1 MQTQIVYEDEAV
13 LVIRKPAG
21 LATESAGIGQ
31 KDVVSEL
38 KNYVAKKNPGKMP
51 YLGIVHRLD
60 QPVEGLL
67 VFAKTKKAAEDLTT
81 QLGKGTLKKEYLAVV
96 CGKVPENTGRL
107 VDYLIKVNGM
117 AVVKDAADAQIK
129 DAADAQ
135 IKDAADAQI
144 KDAADAQVKDA
155 ADVQVK
161 DAADA
166 RVKQAAYPQAK
177 KAVLTYTKKAET
189 EKFTLLAVQIETGRF
204 HQIRAQLS
212 HAGFPILGDEK
223 YGSEESKELSREK
236 KIRFTALC
244 AASLSFRHPVTGKTM
259 AFTQTPQ
266 NPAFADFVIE

>member
-129 DAADAQ
+129 DAADVQ
-135 IKDAADAQI
+135 VKNAADAKTE
-144 KDAADAQVKDA
+144 KDVDAQAEKAAD
-155 ADVQVK
+155 
-161 DAADA
+161 
-166 RVKQAAYPQAK
+166 PQAK

>member
-51 YLGIVHRLD
+51 YLGVVHRLD

-67 VFAKTKKAAEDLTT
+67 VFAKTKKAAENLTV
-81 QLGKGTLKKEYLAVV
+81 QLGKGMLKKEYLAVV

-107 VDYLIKVNGM
+107 VDYLAKEKGM
-117 AVVKDAADAQIK
+117 AVVKDAADVQAEK
-129 DAADAQ
+129 AAD
-135 IKDAADAQI
+135 
-144 KDAADAQVKDA
+144 
-155 ADVQVK
+155 
-161 DAADA
+161 
-166 RVKQAAYPQAK
+166 PQAK

-189 EKFTLLAVQIETGRF
+189 EELTLLAVQIETGRF

-259 AFTQTPQ
+259 AFTQAPQ
-266 NPAFADFVIE
+266 NPAFAEFVTE

>member
-135 IKDAADAQI
+135 IKDAAD
-144 KDAADAQVKDA
+144 
-155 ADVQVK
+155 VQVK

>member
-67 VFAKTKKAAEDLTT
+67 VFAKTKKAAENLTA
-81 QLGKGTLKKEYLAVV
+81 QLGKGMLKKEYLAVV
-96 CGKVPENTGRL
+96 CGKVPENIGRL

-117 AVVKDAADAQIK
+117 AVVKDAADAQV
-129 DAADAQ
+129 
-135 IKDAADAQI
+135 KDAADAQI
-144 KDAADAQVKDA
+144 KDAADAQVKQA
-155 ADVQVK
+155 AD
-161 DAADA
+161 
-166 RVKQAAYPQAK
+166 PQAK

-189 EKFTLLAVQIETGRF
+189 GRLTLLAVQIETGRF

-266 NPAFADFVIE
+266 NPAFADFGIE

>member
-21 LATESAGIGQ
+21 LATESAGIGR

-67 VFAKTKKAAEDLTT
+67 VFAKTKKAAENLTA

-107 VDYLIKVNGM
+107 VDYLAKEKGM
-117 AVVKDAADAQIK
+117 AVVKNAADAKTEK
-129 DAADAQ
+129 DVDAQ
-135 IKDAADAQI
+135 TEKDVDAQAG
-144 KDAADAQVKDA
+144 KAAG
-155 ADVQVK
+155 
-161 DAADA
+161 
-166 RVKQAAYPQAK
+166 PQAK

-244 AASLSFRHPVTGKTM
+244 AASLSFRHPVTGKFM
-259 AFTQTPQ
+259 AFTQAPQ

>member
-51 YLGIVHRLD
+51 YLGVVHRLD

-67 VFAKTKKAAEDLTT
+67 VFAKTKKAAENLTA

-107 VDYLIKVNGM
+107 VDYLAKEKGM
-117 AVVKDAADAQIK
+117 AVVRDTADADAQAEK
-129 DAADAQ
+129 D
-135 IKDAADAQI
+135 
-144 KDAADAQVKDA
+144 
-155 ADVQVK
+155 ADVQSEK
-161 DAADA
+161 AADT
-166 RVKQAAYPQAK
+166 QAK
-177 KAVLTYTKKAET
+177 KAVLSYTKKAET
-189 EKFTLLAVQIETGRF
+189 KELTLLAVQIETGRF
-204 HQIRAQLS
+204 HQIRVQLS

-244 AASLSFRHPVTGKTM
+244 AASLSFRHPVTGKIM
-259 AFTQTPQ
+259 AFTQAPQ
-266 NPAFADFVIE
+266 NPAFAEFVIE

>member
-117 AVVKDAADAQIK
+117 AVVKDAADVQVK
-129 DAADAQ
+129 N
-135 IKDAADAQI
+135 
-144 KDAADAQVKDA
+144 AADAQVKDA

-166 RVKQAAYPQAK
+166 QVKQAADPQAK

-259 AFTQTPQ
+259 AFTQAPQ

>member
-51 YLGIVHRLD
+51 YLGVVHRLD

-67 VFAKTKKAAEDLTT
+67 VFAKTKKAAENLTV

-107 VDYLIKVNGM
+107 VDYLAKEKGM
-117 AVVKDAADAQIK
+117 AVVRDTADAQAKK
-129 DAADAQ
+129 D
-135 IKDAADAQI
+135 
-144 KDAADAQVKDA
+144 
-155 ADVQVK
+155 ADVQAEK
-161 DAADA
+161 AAD
-166 RVKQAAYPQAK
+166 PQAK

-189 EKFTLLAVQIETGRF
+189 KELTLLAVQIETGRF

-244 AASLSFRHPVTGKTM
+244 AASLSFRHPVTGKVM
-259 AFTQTPQ
+259 AFTQAPQ
-266 NPAFADFVIE
+266 NPAFAGFVIE

>member
-51 YLGIVHRLD
+51 YLGVVHRLD

-67 VFAKTKKAAEDLTT
+67 VFAKTKKAAENLTA

-107 VDYLIKVNGM
+107 VDYLAKEKGM
-117 AVVKDAADAQIK
+117 AVVKDAADAQSEK
-129 DAADAQ
+129 DADAQ
-135 IKDAADAQI
+135 AEK
-144 KDAADAQVKDA
+144 A
-155 ADVQVK
+155 ADVQAEK
-161 DAADA
+161 AADA
-166 RVKQAAYPQAK
+166 QAK
-177 KAVLTYTKKAET
+177 KAVLTYMKKAET

-244 AASLSFRHPVTGKTM
+244 AASLSFRHPVTGKVM
-259 AFTQTPQ
+259 AFTQAPQ
-266 NPAFADFVIE
+266 NPAFAEFLIE

>member
-21 LATESAGIGQ
+21 LATESAGIGR

-67 VFAKTKKAAEDLTT
+67 VFAKTKKAAENLTA

-117 AVVKDAADAQIK
+117 AVVKDATDAQIK

-135 IKDAADAQI
+135 TEKAAG
-144 KDAADAQVKDA
+144 
-155 ADVQVK
+155 
-161 DAADA
+161 
-166 RVKQAAYPQAK
+166 PQAK

-223 YGSEESKELSREK
+223 YGSEESKELSQEK

-266 NPAFADFVIE
+266 NPAFADFAIE

>member
-51 YLGIVHRLD
+51 YLGVVHRLD

-67 VFAKTKKAAEDLTT
+67 VFAKTKKAAENLTA
-81 QLGKGTLKKEYLAVV
+81 QLGKGMLKKEYLAVV

-107 VDYLIKVNGM
+107 EDYLAKEKGM
-117 AVVKDAADAQIK
+117 AVVKEAADAQTE
-129 DAADAQ
+129 
-135 IKDAADAQI
+135 
-144 KDAADAQVKDA
+144 
-155 ADVQVK
+155 
-161 DAADA
+161 
-166 RVKQAAYPQAK
+166 QAAEPQAK

-189 EKFTLLAVQIETGRF
+189 EKLTLLAVQIETGRF

-259 AFTQTPQ
+259 AFTQAPQ
-266 NPAFADFVIE
+266 NPAFADFVTE

>member
-51 YLGIVHRLD
+51 YLGVVHRLD

-67 VFAKTKKAAEDLTT
+67 VFAKTKKAAENLTA
-81 QLGKGTLKKEYLAVV
+81 QLGKGTLKKEYLAMV

-107 VDYLIKVNGM
+107 VDYLAKEKGM
-117 AVVKDAADAQIK
+117 AVVKDAADAQSEK
-129 DAADAQ
+129 D
-135 IKDAADAQI
+135 
-144 KDAADAQVKDA
+144 ADAQVKKD
-155 ADVQVK
+155 ADVHAEK
-161 DAADA
+161 AAA
-166 RVKQAAYPQAK
+166 PQAK

-244 AASLSFRHPVTGKTM
+244 AASLSFRHPVTGKIM
-259 AFTQTPQ
+259 AFTQAPQ
-266 NPAFADFVIE
+266 NPAFAEFVIE

>member
-51 YLGIVHRLD
+51 YLGVVHRLD

-67 VFAKTKKAAEDLTT
+67 VFAKTKKAAENLTA

-107 VDYLIKVNGM
+107 VDYLAKEKGM
-117 AVVKDAADAQIK
+117 AVVRDTADADAQAEK
-129 DAADAQ
+129 D
-135 IKDAADAQI
+135 
-144 KDAADAQVKDA
+144 
-155 ADVQVK
+155 ADVQSEK
-161 DAADA
+161 AAD
-166 RVKQAAYPQAK
+166 PQAK
-177 KAVLTYTKKAET
+177 KAVLTYMKKAET
-189 EKFTLLAVQIETGRF
+189 GSLTLLAVQIETGRF

-259 AFTQTPQ
+259 AFTQAPQ
-266 NPAFADFVIE
+266 NPAFAEFVIE

>member
-51 YLGIVHRLD
+51 YLGVVHRLD

-67 VFAKTKKAAEDLTT
+67 VFAKTKKVAENLTA

-107 VDYLIKVNGM
+107 VDYLAKEKGM
-117 AVVKDAADAQIK
+117 AVVRDTADAQAKK
-129 DAADAQ
+129 DADGQAE
-135 IKDAADAQI
+135 KD
-144 KDAADAQVKDA
+144 
-155 ADVQVK
+155 ADVQAEK
-161 DAADA
+161 AAD
-166 RVKQAAYPQAK
+166 PQAK

-189 EKFTLLAVQIETGRF
+189 KELTLLAVQIETGRF

>member
-67 VFAKTKKAAEDLTT
+67 VFAKTKKAAENLTA

-107 VDYLIKVNGM
+107 VDYLAKEKGM
-117 AVVKDAADAQIK
+117 AVVKNAADAKTEK
-129 DAADAQ
+129 DVDAQAEKAAD
-135 IKDAADAQI
+135 
-144 KDAADAQVKDA
+144 
-155 ADVQVK
+155 
-161 DAADA
+161 
-166 RVKQAAYPQAK
+166 PQAK

-244 AASLSFRHPVTGKTM
+244 AASLSFRHPVTGKFM
-259 AFTQTPQ
+259 AFTQAPQ

>member
-21 LATESAGIGQ
+21 LATESAGIGR

-67 VFAKTKKAAEDLTT
+67 VFAKTKKAAENLTA
-81 QLGKGTLKKEYLAVV
+81 QIGKGTLKKEYLAVV

-107 VDYLIKVNGM
+107 VDYLAKEKGM
-117 AVVKDAADAQIK
+117 AVVKNAADAKTEK
-129 DAADAQ
+129 DVDAQAGKAAD
-135 IKDAADAQI
+135 
-144 KDAADAQVKDA
+144 
-155 ADVQVK
+155 
-161 DAADA
+161 
-166 RVKQAAYPQAK
+166 PQAK

-259 AFTQTPQ
+259 VFTQTPQ

>member
-13 LVIRKPAG
+13 LVIRKPTG

-51 YLGIVHRLD
+51 YLGVVHRLD

-67 VFAKTKKAAEDLTT
+67 VFAKTKKAAENLTA

-107 VDYLIKVNGM
+107 VDYLAKEKGM
-117 AVVKDAADAQIK
+117 AVVKDAADAQAEK
-129 DAADAQ
+129 D
-135 IKDAADAQI
+135 
-144 KDAADAQVKDA
+144 
-155 ADVQVK
+155 ADVQAEK
-161 DAADA
+161 AAD
-166 RVKQAAYPQAK
+166 PQAK

-223 YGSEESKELSREK
+223 YGSEESKELSLEK

-244 AASLSFRHPVTGKTM
+244 AASLSFRHPVTGKIM
-259 AFTQTPQ
+259 AFTQAPQ
-266 NPAFADFVIE
+266 NPAFAEFVIE

>member
-51 YLGIVHRLD
+51 YLGVVHRLD

-67 VFAKTKKAAEDLTT
+67 VFAKTKKAAENLTA

-96 CGKVPENTGRL
+96 CGKVSENTGRL
-107 VDYLIKVNGM
+107 VNYLAKEKGM
-117 AVVKDAADAQIK
+117 AVVKDAADAQSEK
-129 DAADAQ
+129 DADAQ
-135 IKDAADAQI
+135 AKKD
-144 KDAADAQVKDA
+144 
-155 ADVQVK
+155 ADVQAEK
-161 DAADA
+161 AADS
-166 RVKQAAYPQAK
+166 QAK
-177 KAVLTYTKKAET
+177 KAVLTYTKKAEI
-189 EKFTLLAVQIETGRF
+189 EELTLLAVQIETGRF

-212 HAGFPILGDEK
+212 HAGFPILGDER

-244 AASLSFRHPVTGKTM
+244 AVSLSFRHPVTGKVM
-259 AFTQTPQ
+259 AFTQAPQ
-266 NPAFADFVIE
+266 NPAFAEFVIE

>member
-67 VFAKTKKAAEDLTT
+67 VFAKTKKAAENLTA
-81 QLGKGTLKKEYLAVV
+81 QLGKGMLKKEYLAVV

-107 VDYLIKVNGM
+107 VDYLAKEKGM
-117 AVVKDAADAQIK
+117 AVVKNAADAKTEK
-129 DAADAQ
+129 DVDAQAEKAAD
-135 IKDAADAQI
+135 
-144 KDAADAQVKDA
+144 
-155 ADVQVK
+155 
-161 DAADA
+161 
-166 RVKQAAYPQAK
+166 PQAK

-259 AFTQTPQ
+259 AFTQAPQ

>member
-1 MQTQIVYEDEAV
+1 MQTQIVYEDETV

-51 YLGIVHRLD
+51 YLGVVHRLD

-67 VFAKTKKAAEDLTT
+67 VFAKTKKAAENLTT

-107 VDYLIKVNGM
+107 VDYLAKEKGM
-117 AVVKDAADAQIK
+117 AVVKDAAEAQAEK
-129 DAADAQ
+129 AAVPKVKQVADAQ
-135 IKDAADAQI
+135 A
-144 KDAADAQVKDA
+144 
-155 ADVQVK
+155 
-161 DAADA
+161 
-166 RVKQAAYPQAK
+166 KQAADSQAK
-177 KAVLTYTKKAET
+177 KAVLTYMKKAET

-259 AFTQTPQ
+259 AFTQPPQ
-266 NPAFADFVIE
+266 NPAFADFVTE

>member
-135 IKDAADAQI
+135 
-144 KDAADAQVKDA
+144 VKDA

-259 AFTQTPQ
+259 AFTQAPQ

>member
-67 VFAKTKKAAEDLTT
+67 VFAKTKKAAENLTA

-107 VDYLIKVNGM
+107 VDYLAKEKGM
-117 AVVKDAADAQIK
+117 AVVKNAADAKTEK
-129 DAADAQ
+129 DVDAQTEKDVDAQAGKAAD
-135 IKDAADAQI
+135 
-144 KDAADAQVKDA
+144 
-155 ADVQVK
+155 
-161 DAADA
+161 
-166 RVKQAAYPQAK
+166 PQAK
-177 KAVLTYTKKAET
+177 KAVLTYTKKAEI

>member
-1 MQTQIVYEDEAV
+1 M
-13 LVIRKPAG
+13 
-21 LATESAGIGQ
+21 
-31 KDVVSEL
+31 
-38 KNYVAKKNPGKMP
+38 
-51 YLGIVHRLD
+51 
-60 QPVEGLL
+60 EGLL
-67 VFAKTKKAAEDLTT
+67 VFAKTKKAAENLTA

-107 VDYLIKVNGM
+107 VDYLAKEKVM
-117 AVVKDAADAQIK
+117 AVVRDTADAQAEK
-129 DAADAQ
+129 D
-135 IKDAADAQI
+135 
-144 KDAADAQVKDA
+144 
-155 ADVQVK
+155 ADVQAEK
-161 DAADA
+161 AAD
-166 RVKQAAYPQAK
+166 PQAK

-244 AASLSFRHPVTGKTM
+244 AASLSFRHPVTGKIM

-266 NPAFADFVIE
+266 NPAFAELVIE

>member
-21 LATESAGIGQ
+21 LATESAGIDR

-67 VFAKTKKAAEDLTT
+67 VFAKTKKAAENLTA

-107 VDYLIKVNGM
+107 VDYLAKEKGM
-117 AVVKDAADAQIK
+117 AVVKNAADAKTEK
-129 DAADAQ
+129 DVDAQAEKAAD
-135 IKDAADAQI
+135 
-144 KDAADAQVKDA
+144 
-155 ADVQVK
+155 
-161 DAADA
+161 
-166 RVKQAAYPQAK
+166 PQAK

-212 HAGFPILGDEK
+212 NAGFPILGDEK

-244 AASLSFRHPVTGKTM
+244 AASLSFRHPVTGKFM
-259 AFTQTPQ
+259 AFTQAPQ

>member
-51 YLGIVHRLD
+51 YLGVVHRLD

-67 VFAKTKKAAEDLTT
+67 VFAKTKKAAENLTA

-107 VDYLIKVNGM
+107 VDYLAKEKGM
-117 AVVKDAADAQIK
+117 AVVRDTADAQAKK
-129 DAADAQ
+129 DADGQAE
-135 IKDAADAQI
+135 KD
-144 KDAADAQVKDA
+144 
-155 ADVQVK
+155 ADVQAEK
-161 DAADA
+161 AAD
-166 RVKQAAYPQAK
+166 PQAK

-189 EKFTLLAVQIETGRF
+189 EELTLLAVQIETGRF

-259 AFTQTPQ
+259 AFTQAPQ
-266 NPAFADFVIE
+266 NPAFAEFVIE

>member
-51 YLGIVHRLD
+51 YLGVVHRLD

-67 VFAKTKKAAEDLTT
+67 VFAKTKKAAENLTV

-107 VDYLIKVNGM
+107 VDYLAKEKGM
-117 AVVKDAADAQIK
+117 AVVRDTADAQAKK
-129 DAADAQ
+129 D
-135 IKDAADAQI
+135 
-144 KDAADAQVKDA
+144 
-155 ADVQVK
+155 ADVQAEK
-161 DAADA
+161 AAD
-166 RVKQAAYPQAK
+166 PQAK

-244 AASLSFRHPVTGKTM
+244 AASLSFRHPVTGKIM
-259 AFTQTPQ
+259 AFTQAPQ
-266 NPAFADFVIE
+266 NPAFAEFVIE

>member
-21 LATESAGIGQ
+21 LATESAGIGR

-67 VFAKTKKAAEDLTT
+67 VFAKTKKAAENLTA
-81 QLGKGTLKKEYLAVV
+81 QLGKGMLKKEYLAVV

-129 DAADAQ
+129 DAANVQ
-135 IKDAADAQI
+135 V
-144 KDAADAQVKDA
+144 KDAADAQVKQA
-155 ADVQVK
+155 AD
-161 DAADA
+161 
-166 RVKQAAYPQAK
+166 PQAK

>member
-67 VFAKTKKAAEDLTT
+67 VFAKTKKAAENLTA

-107 VDYLIKVNGM
+107 VDYLAKEKGM
-117 AVVKDAADAQIK
+117 AVVRDTADADVQAEKAADA
-129 DAADAQ
+129 
-135 IKDAADAQI
+135 
-144 KDAADAQVKDA
+144 
-155 ADVQVK
+155 
-161 DAADA
+161 
-166 RVKQAAYPQAK
+166 QAK
-177 KAVLTYTKKAET
+177 KAVLTYMKKAET
-189 EKFTLLAVQIETGRF
+189 EELTLLAVQIETGRF

-244 AASLSFRHPVTGKTM
+244 AASLSFRHPVTGKIM
-259 AFTQTPQ
+259 AFTQAPQ
-266 NPAFADFVIE
+266 NPAFAEFVTE

>member
-21 LATESAGIGQ
+21 LATESAGIGR

-67 VFAKTKKAAEDLTT
+67 VFAKTKKAAENLTA

-107 VDYLIKVNGM
+107 VDYLAKEKGM
-117 AVVKDAADAQIK
+117 AVVKNAADAKTEK
-129 DAADAQ
+129 DVDAQTEKAAD
-135 IKDAADAQI
+135 
-144 KDAADAQVKDA
+144 
-155 ADVQVK
+155 
-161 DAADA
+161 
-166 RVKQAAYPQAK
+166 PQAK

-223 YGSEESKELSREK
+223 YGSEESKELSQEK

-266 NPAFADFVIE
+266 NPAFADFAIE

>member
-21 LATESAGIGQ
+21 LATESAGIGR

-67 VFAKTKKAAEDLTT
+67 VFAKTKKAAENLTA
-81 QLGKGTLKKEYLAVV
+81 QLGKGTLKKEYRAVV

-107 VDYLIKVNGM
+107 VDYLAKEKGM
-117 AVVKDAADAQIK
+117 AVVKNAADAKTEK
-129 DAADAQ
+129 DVDAQAGKAAD
-135 IKDAADAQI
+135 
-144 KDAADAQVKDA
+144 
-155 ADVQVK
+155 
-161 DAADA
+161 
-166 RVKQAAYPQAK
+166 PQAK

-244 AASLSFRHPVTGKTM
+244 AASLSFRHPVTGKFM
-259 AFTQTPQ
+259 AFTQAPQ

>member
-21 LATESAGIGQ
+21 LATESASIGQ

-117 AVVKDAADAQIK
+117 AVVKDAADAKTEK
-129 DAADAQ
+129 DVDAQAEKAAD
-135 IKDAADAQI
+135 
-144 KDAADAQVKDA
+144 
-155 ADVQVK
+155 
-161 DAADA
+161 
-166 RVKQAAYPQAK
+166 PQAK

>member
-21 LATESAGIGQ
+21 LATESAGIGR

-67 VFAKTKKAAEDLTT
+67 VFAKTKKAAENLTA

-135 IKDAADAQI
+135 VKNAADAKTE
-144 KDAADAQVKDA
+144 KDVDAQTEKA
-155 ADVQVK
+155 AG
-161 DAADA
+161 
-166 RVKQAAYPQAK
+166 PQAK

-212 HAGFPILGDEK
+212 HAGFPLLGDEK

>member
-38 KNYVAKKNPGKMP
+38 KNYVAKKNPGEMP

-67 VFAKTKKAAEDLTT
+67 VFAKTKKAAENLTA
-81 QLGKGTLKKEYLAVV
+81 QLGKGMLKKEYLAVV

-107 VDYLIKVNGM
+107 VDYLAKEKGM
-117 AVVKDAADAQIK
+117 AVVKNAADAKTEK
-129 DAADAQ
+129 DVDAQAEKAAD
-135 IKDAADAQI
+135 
-144 KDAADAQVKDA
+144 
-155 ADVQVK
+155 
-161 DAADA
+161 
-166 RVKQAAYPQAK
+166 PQAK

-259 AFTQTPQ
+259 AFTQAPQ

>member
-67 VFAKTKKAAEDLTT
+67 VFAKTKKAAENLTA

-107 VDYLIKVNGM
+107 VDYLAKEKGM
-117 AVVKDAADAQIK
+117 AVVKNAADAKTEK
-129 DAADAQ
+129 DVDAQAEKAAD
-135 IKDAADAQI
+135 
-144 KDAADAQVKDA
+144 
-155 ADVQVK
+155 
-161 DAADA
+161 
-166 RVKQAAYPQAK
+166 PQAK

-259 AFTQTPQ
+259 AFTQAPQ
-266 NPAFADFVIE
+266 NPAFAEFVIE

>member
-67 VFAKTKKAAEDLTT
+67 VFAKTKKAAENLTA

-107 VDYLIKVNGM
+107 VDYLAKEKGM
-117 AVVKDAADAQIK
+117 AVVRDTADAQAKK
-129 DAADAQ
+129 DADAQ
-135 IKDAADAQI
+135 AEKD
-144 KDAADAQVKDA
+144 
-155 ADVQVK
+155 ADVQ
-161 DAADA
+161 
-166 RVKQAAYPQAK
+166 VKQAAYPQAK

>member
-21 LATESAGIGQ
+21 LATESAGIGR

-67 VFAKTKKAAEDLTT
+67 VFAKTKKAAENLTA

-107 VDYLIKVNGM
+107 VDYLAKEKGM
-117 AVVKDAADAQIK
+117 AVVKNAADAKTEK
-129 DAADAQ
+129 DVDAQAGKAAD
-135 IKDAADAQI
+135 
-144 KDAADAQVKDA
+144 
-155 ADVQVK
+155 
-161 DAADA
+161 
-166 RVKQAAYPQAK
+166 PQAK

-223 YGSEESKELSREK
+223 YSSEESKELSREK

>member
-21 LATESAGIGQ
+21 LATESAGIGR

-67 VFAKTKKAAEDLTT
+67 VFAKTKKAAENLTA

-107 VDYLIKVNGM
+107 VDYLAKEKGM
-117 AVVKDAADAQIK
+117 AVVKNAVDTQTEKDVDAQAGKAAD
-129 DAADAQ
+129 
-135 IKDAADAQI
+135 
-144 KDAADAQVKDA
+144 
-155 ADVQVK
+155 
-161 DAADA
+161 
-166 RVKQAAYPQAK
+166 PQAK

-244 AASLSFRHPVTGKTM
+244 AASLSFRHPVTGKFM
-259 AFTQTPQ
+259 AFTQAPQ

>member
-21 LATESAGIGQ
+21 LATESAGIGR

-67 VFAKTKKAAEDLTT
+67 VFAKTKKAAENLTA

-107 VDYLIKVNGM
+107 VDYLAKEKGM
-117 AVVKDAADAQIK
+117 AVVKNAADAKTEK
-129 DAADAQ
+129 DVDAQAGKAAD
-135 IKDAADAQI
+135 
-144 KDAADAQVKDA
+144 
-155 ADVQVK
+155 
-161 DAADA
+161 
-166 RVKQAAYPQAK
+166 PQAK

-259 AFTQTPQ
+259 AFTQAPQ

>member
-67 VFAKTKKAAEDLTT
+67 VFAKTKKAAENLTA
-81 QLGKGTLKKEYLAVV
+81 QLGKGMLKKEYLAVV

-117 AVVKDAADAQIK
+117 AVVKDAADAQAEK
-129 DAADAQ
+129 AAD
-135 IKDAADAQI
+135 
-144 KDAADAQVKDA
+144 
-155 ADVQVK
+155 
-161 DAADA
+161 
-166 RVKQAAYPQAK
+166 PQAK

-244 AASLSFRHPVTGKTM
+244 AASLSFRHPVTGKFM
-259 AFTQTPQ
+259 AFTQAPQ